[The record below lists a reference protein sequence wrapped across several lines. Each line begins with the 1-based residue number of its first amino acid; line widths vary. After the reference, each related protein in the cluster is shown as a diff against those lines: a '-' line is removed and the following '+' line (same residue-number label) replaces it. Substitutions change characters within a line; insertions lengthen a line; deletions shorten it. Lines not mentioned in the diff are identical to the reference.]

1 MNMGRTYQNT
11 GNIPTYAIPV
21 QIKQNGL
28 QHQQYQ
34 PAKVSRSPTYLS
46 HWVYQYDLH
55 NSYLFI
61 YLLALFPTYIFLNLI
76 IPICVLKLL
85 KNDNAISLLMGH

>member
-1 MNMGRTYQNT
+1 
-11 GNIPTYAIPV
+11 
-21 QIKQNGL
+21 
-28 QHQQYQ
+28 
-34 PAKVSRSPTYLS
+34 
-46 HWVYQYDLH
+46 LH